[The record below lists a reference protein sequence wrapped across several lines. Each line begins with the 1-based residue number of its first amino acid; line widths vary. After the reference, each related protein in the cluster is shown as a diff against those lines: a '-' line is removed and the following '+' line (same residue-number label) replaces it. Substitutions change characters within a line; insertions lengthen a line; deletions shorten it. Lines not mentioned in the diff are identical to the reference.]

1 MSGERSGLARLRTRS
16 GLLLIGGG
24 LLLLVAAALIYIFY
38 GAALRPEAVR
48 DTLLRLGPLGPL
60 AQIALLGGVLTVPVI
75 PATIFQI
82 AGGWAFGKWLGF
94 VYTML
99 GDALGAALGFV
110 IARRWGERVLRRWLS
125 PSSLAQV
132 QRLAGR
138 MNWRTVMVL
147 RLLPGP
153 AYTLVSLAAG
163 ISPLG
168 FGPYLLGSVV
178 GVAPW
183 IALLVLAGD
192 LGRTN
197 PLIGVGIVAI
207 IVVLAT
213 VLGRVARRAGTS
225 GATGEQSQ
233 GR

>member
-1 MSGERSGLARLRTRS
+1 MKAERNSGWRLNNRSRVLLIAGA
-16 GLLLIGGG
+16 LLLALGG
-24 LLLLVAAALIYIFY
+24 LVIYRY
-38 GAALRPEAVR
+38 GATLRPEAVR
-48 DTLLRLGPLGPL
+48 DMLLRLGPWGPL
-60 AQIALLGGVLTVPVI
+60 AHIAVLGGVLTVPVV

-82 AGGWAFGKWLGF
+82 AGGWAFGKGLGF

-99 GDALGAALGFV
+99 GDALGACLGFW
-110 IARRWGERVLRRWLS
+110 IARRWGDHLLQHRLPAAS
-125 PSSLAQV
+125 YAQV

-138 MNWRTVMVL
+138 MTWRAVMVL

-168 FGPYLLGSVV
+168 FWPYLIGSVV

-192 LGRTN
+192 VARSN
-197 PLIGVGIVAI
+197 PWVAVGLIAGIVL
-207 IVVLAT
+207 LA
-213 VLGRVARRAGTS
+213 VALGRVARS
-225 GATGEQSQ
+225 QSQ
-233 GR
+233 VEQ

>member
-1 MSGERSGLARLRTRS
+1 MKAGRNGVAIMTNRSRMLVA
-16 GLLLIGGG
+16 GG
-24 LLLLVAAALIYIFY
+24 LLLVVVGGLAVYRY

-48 DTLLRLGPLGPL
+48 DALLGLGAWGPL
-60 AQIALLGGVLTVPVI
+60 AQIALLAAVLTVPVV

-82 AGGWAFGKWLGF
+82 AGGWAFGKTLGF

-99 GDALGAALGFV
+99 GDALGAALGFW
-110 IARRWGERVLRRWLS
+110 IARRWGDRLLRRWLS
-125 PSSLAQV
+125 ASSYAQV

-138 MNWRTVMVL
+138 MTWRAVMVL

-163 ISPLG
+163 VSPLR
-168 FGPYLLGSVV
+168 FWPYLVGSVL

-192 LGRTN
+192 MARSN
-197 PLIGVGIVAI
+197 PLVALGIVAA
-207 IVVLAT
+207 IVLLA
-213 VLGRVARRAGTS
+213 VALGRVARRSGRTEQRKHPGT
-225 GATGEQSQ
+225 GA
-233 GR
+233 

>member
-1 MSGERSGLARLRTRS
+1 MKAERNPVVRLSNRARL
-16 GLLLIGGG
+16 LLAVGA
-24 LLLLVAAALIYIFY
+24 LLLVIGGLAIYRY

-48 DTLLRLGPLGPL
+48 DVLLSLGPWGPL
-60 AQIALLGGVLTVPVI
+60 AQIALLGGVLTLPVV

-82 AGGWAFGKWLGF
+82 AGGWAFGKTLGF

-99 GDALGAALGFV
+99 GDALGACIGFW
-110 IARRWGERVLRRWLS
+110 IARRWGDRVLHRWLS
-125 PSSLAQV
+125 PTSYAQV

-138 MNWRTVMVL
+138 MTWRAVMVL

-163 ISPLG
+163 VSPLP
-168 FGPYLLGSVV
+168 FWPYIIGSVV

-192 LGRTN
+192 VARSN
-197 PLIGVGIVAI
+197 PLVAVGIIAG
-207 IVVLAT
+207 IVLLAV
-213 VLGRVARRAGTS
+213 VLGRVARARS
-225 GATGEQSQ
+225 GDAQV
-233 GR
+233 

>member
-1 MSGERSGLARLRTRS
+1 MNTERKPTARISSRVW
-16 GLLLIGGG
+16 LLVGGG
-24 LLLLVAAALIYIFY
+24 LLALAGALALYRY

-48 DTLLRLGPLGPL
+48 DLLLRLGPWGPL
-60 AQIALLGGVLTVPVI
+60 AQIAVLGGVLTVPVV

-82 AGGWAFGKWLGF
+82 AGGWAFGKGLGF

-99 GDALGAALGFV
+99 GDALGACLGFW
-110 IARRWGERVLRRWLS
+110 IARRWGAQVLQRWLS
-125 PSSLAQV
+125 PASYAQM

-138 MNWRTVMVL
+138 MTWRAVMVL

-163 ISPLG
+163 VSPLG
-168 FGPYLLGSVV
+168 FWPYLIGSVL

-192 LGRTN
+192 VARSN
-197 PLIGVGIVAI
+197 PWVALGIVAG
-207 IVVLAT
+207 IVLLA
-213 VLGRVARRAGTS
+213 VGLGRVARARS
-225 GATGEQSQ
+225 GEA
-233 GR
+233 

>member
-1 MSGERSGLARLRTRS
+1 MKAERNPVARLSNRARVLLVVGVLLVVLGGLA
-16 GLLLIGGG
+16 
-24 LLLLVAAALIYIFY
+24 IYRY

-48 DTLLRLGPLGPL
+48 DVLLSLGPWGPL
-60 AQIALLGGVLTVPVI
+60 AQIALLGAVLTVPVV

-82 AGGWAFGKWLGF
+82 AGGWAFGKTLGF

-99 GDALGAALGFV
+99 GDALGACIGFWV
-110 IARRWGERVLRRWLS
+110 ARRWGDRVLQRWLS
-125 PSSLAQV
+125 DASYAQV

-138 MNWRTVMVL
+138 MTWRTVMVL

-163 ISPLG
+163 VSPLR
-168 FGPYLLGSVV
+168 FWPYLIGSVV

-192 LGRTN
+192 VARSN
-197 PLIGVGIVAI
+197 PLVAVGIIVGIVL
-207 IVVLAT
+207 LA
-213 VLGRVARRAGTS
+213 VILGRVARTRS
-225 GATGEQSQ
+225 GDQQ
-233 GR
+233 N

>member
-1 MSGERSGLARLRTRS
+1 MLLCGTA
-16 GLLLIGGG
+16 LLIF
-24 LLLLVAAALIYIFY
+24 AAIVYRY

-48 DTLLRLGPLGPL
+48 DALLRLGPLGPL
-60 AQIALLGGVLTVPVI
+60 AQIGLLGGVLTVPVV

-99 GDALGAALGFV
+99 GDALGAALGFAV
-110 IARRWGERVLRRWLS
+110 ARQWGDRVLRRWLS
-125 PSSLAQV
+125 PHSLEQV
-132 QRLAGR
+132 QRLASR
-138 MNWRTVMVL
+138 MTWRSVMVL

-153 AYTLVSLAAG
+153 AYTMVSLAAG
-163 ISPLG
+163 LSPLR

-192 LGRTN
+192 VARSNPWIGLVIVLGIVGLAVALGRFAQGNTK
-197 PLIGVGIVAI
+197 
-207 IVVLAT
+207 
-213 VLGRVARRAGTS
+213 
-225 GATGEQSQ
+225 GEKP
-233 GR
+233 

>member
-1 MSGERSGLARLRTRS
+1 MNRGGNRLRRPGTRRNL
-16 GLLLIGGG
+16 LLLIVAG
-24 LLLLVAAALIYIFY
+24 LVLAGAALIYLRY
-38 GAALRPEAVR
+38 GAALRPEEVR
-48 DTLLRLGPLGPL
+48 DALLRLGPLGPL
-60 AQIALLGGVLTVPVI
+60 VQIAVLGGVLTVPLV
-75 PATIFQI
+75 PATIFQV
-82 AGGWAFGKWLGF
+82 AGGWAFGKLLGF

-99 GDALGAALGFV
+99 GDALGATLGFW

-138 MNWRTVMVL
+138 MSWRAVMVL

-153 AYTLVSLAAG
+153 AYTMVSLAAG
-163 ISPLG
+163 ISPLR
-168 FGPYLLGSVV
+168 FGPYLLGSVI

-192 LGRTN
+192 LGRSN
-197 PLIGVGIVAI
+197 PLVGVGIVVG

-213 VLGRVARRAGTS
+213 LLGRIARRAS
-225 GATGEQSQ
+225 RSEQETV
-233 GR
+233 

>member
-1 MSGERSGLARLRTRS
+1 MSEERGGLARLRSRS
-16 GLLLIGGG
+16 GALLIGGA
-24 LLLLVAAALIYIFY
+24 LLLLLLGAWVYVRY
-38 GAALRPEAVR
+38 GASLSPAAVR
-48 DTLLRLGPLGPL
+48 DALLRLGPLGPL
-60 AQIALLGGVLTVPVI
+60 AQIALLAGVLTVPVV

-99 GDALGAALGFV
+99 GDALGATLGFW
-110 IARRWGERVLRRWLS
+110 IARRWGDAVLRRWLS
-125 PSSLAQV
+125 PASLAQV

-138 MNWRTVMVL
+138 MSWRSVMVL

-163 ISPLG
+163 LSPMR
-168 FGPYLLGSVV
+168 FRSYLVGTVV

-192 LGRTN
+192 VGRSN
-197 PLIGVGIVAI
+197 PLFGVGIVI
-207 IVVLAT
+207 GIVVL
-213 VLGRVARRAGTS
+213 VMILGRVARRASKMPTVD
-225 GATGEQSQ
+225 
-233 GR
+233 